1 MEVAVYLAIIGD
13 LIDSRHISAKERR
26 RVQQVLKQTL
36 AKINQT
42 YAVDIAA
49 NFLITLGDEF
59 QGLLKRSDNVFIIM
73 EQIQADLPTHP
84 VRFGLG
90 IGAIYTPL
98 EKDAIGADGPA
109 FHLARQ
115 ALDNIKHFARKSEQ
129 PKSLMRLESET
140 IASDLINHMFAQIYY
155 QSSHWTEKQQQIV
168 WLMRTASSQKELAE
182 QLNVSQPYINQVL
195 QATGYYTYRASLQAI
210 VKEIKRQRY
219 G

>member
-1 MEVAVYLAIIGD
+1 
-13 LIDSRHISAKERR
+13 
-26 RVQQVLKQTL
+26 
-36 AKINQT
+36 
-42 YAVDIAA
+42 
-49 NFLITLGDEF
+49 
-59 QGLLKRSDNVFIIM
+59 
-73 EQIQADLPTHP
+73 
-84 VRFGLG
+84 
-90 IGAIYTPL
+90 
-98 EKDAIGADGPA
+98 
-109 FHLARQ
+109 
-115 ALDNIKHFARKSEQ
+115 
-129 PKSLMRLESET
+129 MRLESEA